1 MTRTTK
7 KRIWMLAVV
16 SLVLL
21 GATLGNAQTAQEIAR
36 TALGS
41 TVFLTVEDESGE
53 PVRYRSGFLV
63 HDGEIVTNFHVV
75 EGATGGYAN
84 LVSQTTKYTLQ
95 GVVAVDRERDLVV
108 LKIAPSG
115 TPVLRIGDS
124 DTVQVGDPVYAV
136 GNPLG
141 LEGTFSQGVVSG
153 VRQFD
158 NQELFQITA
167 PISPGSSGGPV
178 LDVNGDVIGIA
189 VATVQ
194 DGQNLNFAI
203 PANYLTKLLQSS
215 RSSKPLAVSPD
226 DTRALLS
233 LGSKYYHGQGVTQSY
248 EEAARLFRLA
258 AEQGNA
264 EAQELLGRMY
274 YWGSGVT
281 GDKAEAARWYRLAA
295 EQGRA
300 ESQRWLGYMYE
311 WGIGLPED
319 LEEASRWYR
328 MAAEQGHVEAQYS
341 LGFMSDD
348 HAESEKWLG
357 LAGGQGDVRAQSLL
371 GFRYWT
377 RKDYAEAARWYRMA
391 AEQGHTT
398 SQYALGDAYYYGRGV
413 TQDYREA
420 ARWYGLAADQGHSF
434 AQSALGAMYYRGE
447 GVPQDYSEA
456 AKWLRS
462 ASAVDYDYN
471 LGYPN
476 AYAQRFLG
484 ILYYYGKGVPQD
496 YSEAAK
502 WFRLVAEIPS
512 VLKELN
518 TEIIASSQRFLGMM
532 YYDGDGVPQDYAE
545 ASRWF
550 RPAAEQGDS
559 FAQLKLGYMY
569 SRGSGVP
576 QDHAEA
582 ARWFR
587 LGAEQGYT
595 LAQRSLASAYRYGVG
610 VPKDT
615 VAAHAWLNV
624 AAAQGDDDAAADR
637 DDLARHMTTNQ
648 TASAQRLARELWNR
662 IYGDAAQHS
671 PTQ

>member
-295 EQGRA
+295 EQGGRNL
-300 ESQRWLGYMYE
+300 S
-311 WGIGLPED
+311 
-319 LEEASRWYR
+319 
-328 MAAEQGHVEAQYS
+328 
-341 LGFMSDD
+341 
-348 HAESEKWLG
+348 
-357 LAGGQGDVRAQSLL
+357 GG
-371 GFRYWT
+371 
-377 RKDYAEAARWYRMA
+377 
-391 AEQGHTT
+391 
-398 SQYALGDAYYYGRGV
+398 
-413 TQDYREA
+413 
-420 ARWYGLAADQGHSF
+420 
-434 AQSALGAMYYRGE
+434 SA
-447 GVPQDYSEA
+447 
-456 AKWLRS
+456 
-462 ASAVDYDYN
+462 
-471 LGYPN
+471 
-476 AYAQRFLG
+476 
-484 ILYYYGKGVPQD
+484 
-496 YSEAAK
+496 
-502 WFRLVAEIPS
+502 
-512 VLKELN
+512 
-518 TEIIASSQRFLGMM
+518 TCT
-532 YYDGDGVPQDYAE
+532 
-545 ASRWF
+545 
-550 RPAAEQGDS
+550 
-559 FAQLKLGYMY
+559 
-569 SRGSGVP
+569 SGV
-576 QDHAEA
+576 
-582 ARWFR
+582 
-587 LGAEQGYT
+587 
-595 LAQRSLASAYRYGVG
+595 
-610 VPKDT
+610 
-615 VAAHAWLNV
+615 
-624 AAAQGDDDAAADR
+624 
-637 DDLARHMTTNQ
+637 
-648 TASAQRLARELWNR
+648 
-662 IYGDAAQHS
+662 
-671 PTQ
+671 